1 MNGMALGLGL
11 WIRISLL
18 LCLCLWVL
26 TSPPLRLK
34 LGDLVEKVG
43 WRHAPLEIISHSVF
57 FLVSA
62 LHVPFKNITLG
73 ASPGFNLSLLP
84 MGLFLVSHASWL
96 QLLIPREGG
105 RRPLKTHQLLRKVAG
120 TFLYK
125 TCSPARLCSN

>member
-1 MNGMALGLGL
+1 MSGIALGLGL

-18 LCLCLWVL
+18 LCLRLWVQ
-26 TSPPLRLK
+26 TSPPRLE

-43 WRHAPLEIISHSVF
+43 WRHAPIEIISRSVF

-73 ASPGFNLSLLP
+73 VSPDFNLSLLP

-105 RRPLKTHQLLRKVAG
+105 RRPLKTHQLLRKVTG

>member
-18 LCLCLWVL
+18 LCLRLWVQ
-26 TSPPLRLK
+26 TSPRLE

-73 ASPGFNLSLLP
+73 VSPGLNLSLLP

-105 RRPLKTHQLLRKVAG
+105 RRPLKTHQLLTKVTG